1 LWIPATF
8 QECHSGDSGTWRHNN
23 GNWYRGDYV
32 AIPQSWFY
40 QECCSWISED
50 VDASLAKEDHRA
62 AFVQLRAT
70 SEFISKS
77 TKQESPTFDEE
88 ALLSAIAAHSPGIYH
103 CIPSWTTD
111 VHTHVHQISAGL
123 ASTFA
128 AVYEKPPPKPRKTT
142 MRPATWELVTLKR
155 TTRNTLSALQQQQR
169 WNLLRTCFTAWV
181 LHQSYDGSFRVYGAA
196 SSQAFLACC
205 QTFASTTQTEAIQS
219 NSYVLAA
226 LG

>member
-1 LWIPATF
+1 MLHWQKKTTVLPSCNF
-8 QECHSGDSGTWRHNN
+8 EPPVN
-23 GNWYRGDYV
+23 
-32 AIPQSWFY
+32 
-40 QECCSWISED
+40 
-50 VDASLAKEDHRA
+50 SLANPPSRNPPPSMKKPCCQQLLLTPRA
-62 AFVQLRAT
+62 SITVFRTDQSQVG
-70 SEFISKS
+70 
-77 TKQESPTFDEE
+77 P
-88 ALLSAIAAHSPGIYH
+88 P
-103 CIPSWTTD
+103 D